1 MPEMLWGGCVI
12 WDGAGDVSSGR
23 TLIPPRGRQRD
34 LTSHPGGAPTG
45 ASSPWPS
52 HMERPHVVCFPF
64 SVPSRFLWFPPPQP
78 GHCLTVTVVP
88 WHCLQNF
95 WDPHPSLVPQAWRPI
110 AFLHRSSPRLL
121 MPSTKTLPWG
131 PSCPPKWHL
140 SLKGHRNL
148 FFFLEA
154 GEALVPSKAGEGEC
168 IPENQLG

>member
-1 MPEMLWGGCVI
+1 MGWLRDLGWSWGRELWQDI
-12 WDGAGDVSSGR
+12 DPSQRKAARSH
-23 TLIPPRGRQRD
+23 IPPWWGSYWGK
-34 LTSHPGGAPTG
+34 LSMAK
-45 ASSPWPS
+45 
-52 HMERPHVVCFPF
+52 PHVVCFPF

-78 GHCLTVTVVP
+78 GHCLTVTFVP

-110 AFLHRSSPRLL
+110 PSLHPSSPRLL

-140 SLKGHRNL
+140 SVKGHRNL
-148 FFFLEA
+148 FIFLEA